1 MSMEK
6 PLHEGYLASDVEALK
21 RSISNNL
28 RYRSGKIPLT
38 ATRGD
43 WLLAAELAVR
53 NRLVER
59 WMKSNTYRFCRSFAS
74 WQDWSLHCC
83 SRCCVL
89 TEKVFDGKVEAL
101 DAAVI
106 VL

>member
-59 WMKSNTYRFCRSFAS
+59 WMKRIRLTIRRTARSCITFQ
-74 WQDWSLHCC
+74 WN
-83 SRCCVL
+83 
-89 TEKVFDGKVEAL
+89 F
-101 DAAVI
+101 
-106 VL
+106 

>member
-59 WMKSNTYRFCRSFAS
+59 WMTIRKTARSSIIFR
-74 WQDWSLHCC
+74 WS
-83 SRCCVL
+83 
-89 TEKVFDGKVEAL
+89 F
-101 DAAVI
+101 
-106 VL
+106 

>member
-1 MSMEK
+1 MSLDK
-6 PLHEGYLASDVEALK
+6 PKQEGYLASDVEALK

-59 WMKSNTYRFCRSFAS
+59 WLKSNTA
-74 WQDWSLHCC
+74 
-83 SRCCVL
+83 VL
-89 TEKVFDGKVEAL
+89 RAKCQGRLLSFDGISDRAHFPECAGVAGYHR
-101 DAAVI
+101 
-106 VL
+106 